1 MLLVSLH
8 GAPALAGDIAQNTP
22 AASMAL
28 ATGLYAAPGQSAA
41 VSTVQTPSVTTSP
54 LPEQAP
60 PASVSVPAPAV
71 IAAAPLASPPATTT
85 GWTNYVTVI
94 ASLVGALAGIA
105 GMIMGGLAL
114 RRVSRRRRY

>member
-1 MLLVSLH
+1 
-8 GAPALAGDIAQNTP
+8 
-22 AASMAL
+22 
-28 ATGLYAAPGQSAA
+28 
-41 VSTVQTPSVTTSP
+41 
-54 LPEQAP
+54 
-60 PASVSVPAPAV
+60 VPAPAV